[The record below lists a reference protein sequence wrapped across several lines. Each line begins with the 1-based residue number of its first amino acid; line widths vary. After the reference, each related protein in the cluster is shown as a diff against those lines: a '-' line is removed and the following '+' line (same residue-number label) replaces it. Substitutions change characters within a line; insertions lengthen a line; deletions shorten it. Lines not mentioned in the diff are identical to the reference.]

1 MKISD
6 KKMYVSPNCHV
17 YILDDSNELMA
28 ASPEIKRKTKTEE
41 WVEDDDKKL
50 DNTDPF
56 IWTDQTDPWD

>member
-28 ASPEIKRKTKTEE
+28 ASPEIKPTTKTEE
-41 WVEDDDKKL
+41 WVEDGDKKL

-56 IWTDQTDPWD
+56 IWTDKTDPWD